1 MDRVKELVS
10 QAKELGVQGSLI
22 RANLNDPDKLAE
34 IVKIAE
40 QGARAARK
48 AQRVSK
54 VKSSKGGSKVARP
67 VARAK
72 AKAKAKV
79 TPKRGRPVG
88 SKNKPKTTTK
98 TTARKSTPVRKPTRT
113 TAGNKLGARKTTTA
127 RKPAP
132 KTTARK
138 PARKDEAGRNTI
150 ERVNFSQTDGWNPRE
165 GSAVEEIWLALKRAK
180 GDRDKAFEALKKDVW
195 LYVGKTKADGTKR
208 PRTDEPGGAY
218 HMLRYRISRTLF
230 DFAVQTGQHESSE
243 NRVPYGSGTN
253 GTKSKPKRK
262 AAVKAATKR
271 TPARKP
277 AAKPARKVT
286 TAKRAVGRPK
296 GSTNKPKPAQTRT
309 TRRRTSAGRR

>member
-113 TAGNKLGARKTTTA
+113 TARKTTTA

-138 PARKDEAGRNTI
+138 PARKGSDEPKRNTLG
-150 ERVNFSQTDGWNPRE
+150 RPNFSKTDGWNPRE

-208 PRTDEPGGAY
+208 PRTEEAGGAY

-230 DFAVQTGQHESSE
+230 DFMLQTDQHDVAEG
-243 NRVPYGSGTN
+243 RVPYGSGTN
-253 GTKSKPKRK
+253 GNKSKPARK
-262 AAVKAATKR
+262 AAVTKATKR
-271 TPARKP
+271 TATKPARKP
-277 AAKPARKVT
+277 ATKAT
-286 TAKRAVGRPK
+286 TAKRGRPK